1 MAEGLNSPP
10 LTPDP
15 MKGALT
21 TAALGLALS
30 LTAQDLPQP
39 SPSGKIEQKVGLTNV
54 TIEYSRPSARGRKVF
69 GDVVPFGQLWRTGAN
84 GSTKITFD
92 GPVTIEGQEVKA
104 GTYALLSIPG
114 GKSWE
119 IILNSDAKVNSATNY
134 DEKLNVVKV
143 TAEPTATGQAVETFT
158 IGIGDLVKDGAT
170 VELTWEN
177 TRVAFRIDAP
187 ATEQGMKNIDK
198 ALAEKEPSANAYL
211 GAARF
216 CLERG
221 LRTKEA
227 LTWAEKAAAM
237 DGSKFWV
244 QHTLALAYAAN
255 GDKANAVKTAK
266 VSLEQAKEAKADAY
280 VKMNEE
286 KIAEWSK

>member
-1 MAEGLNSPP
+1 MAEGLNLPP

>member
-1 MAEGLNSPP
+1 MVEGLNSPP

-21 TAALGLALS
+21 TAALGLAMS

-39 SPSGKIEQKVGLTNV
+39 SPTGKIEQKVGLTNV
-54 TIEYSRPSARGRKVF
+54 TIEYSRPSARGRRVF

-84 GSTKITFD
+84 ASTKITFD
-92 GPVTIEGQEVKA
+92 GPVSVEGQQVQP
-104 GTYALLSIPG
+104 GTYALLTIPSES
-114 GKSWE
+114 SWT
-119 IILNSDAKVNSATNY
+119 IVLNSDTKVNSAANY
-134 DEKLNVVKV
+134 DDRLNVAKV
-143 TAEPTATGQAVETFT
+143 DVVSTSTGHMVETFT

-177 TRVAFRIDAP
+177 TRVVFKIDAP

-255 GDKANAVKTAK
+255 GDKANAVKAAK
-266 VSLEQAKEAKADAY
+266 VSLEQAKEARAEAY
-280 VKMNEE
+280 VKMNED
-286 KIAEWSK
+286 KIVEWSK

>member
-1 MAEGLNSPP
+1 MAEGLNLPP

-92 GPVTIEGQEVKA
+92 GPVTIKGQEVKA

-266 VSLEQAKEAKADAY
+266 VSLEQAKEAKAEAY